1 MEKDTVN
8 QDRNLIGR
16 LGALVV
22 IIAVVVGLGRLCGGG
37 VCPMGGRMCPFFSHG
52 QETPAA
58 PAAPAAPEAP
68 AAPAT
73 PTK

>member
-1 MEKDTVN
+1 MDKDTVN

-22 IIAVVVGLGRLCGGG
+22 IALVVVGLGRLCGGG
-37 VCPMGGRMCPFFSHG
+37 VCPIGGRMCPIFSHG

-58 PAAPAAPEAP
+58 PAAPAPP